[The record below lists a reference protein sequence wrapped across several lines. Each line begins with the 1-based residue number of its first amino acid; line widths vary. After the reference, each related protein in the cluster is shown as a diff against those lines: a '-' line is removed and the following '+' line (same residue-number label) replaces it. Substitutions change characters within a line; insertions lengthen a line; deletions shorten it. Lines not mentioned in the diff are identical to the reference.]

1 MVFLNYERIR
11 FSLKNLIFFFIL
23 VSCNRS
29 GDKQDSIF
37 IIWKHDAATG
47 ISIPVKYTSGIGKD
61 AVQKVLTIHVSDSI
75 KQPAI
80 LGQYTATKEA
90 ILFEPLI
97 PFTRGLTYEVMLKGN
112 RISEIKIPVLDGI
125 EAPDVVGIYPTRDTL
140 PLNLLKVYIEFSKP
154 MREGQSLRHIRLLKN
169 GRDSI
174 RGAFLDLQPELWNEA
189 GTMLTLWLDPGRIK
203 RDLQPNKALGA
214 PLQNNSHYALIIDS
228 EWQDRQGGK
237 LKKEFR
243 KSFAVSSRDSLS
255 PDINKWQVVTPLA
268 GTKEAFQ
275 IDFKESL
282 DHVLLKECFQLTDKK
297 GNPVKGTTELLRN
310 EAVLRFTPLALWAK
324 SRYILK
330 FEARLEDLAGNNLNR
345 LFDRDITIDK
355 NAPVKVVYTR
365 EFIVD

>member
-1 MVFLNYERIR
+1 MVLLNTEGIR
-11 FSLKNLIFFFIL
+11 FPLKSLILFFIL
-23 VSCNRS
+23 ASCARS
-29 GDKQDSIF
+29 GDKQDPIF
-37 IIWKHDAATG
+37 IIWKHDRAAG
-47 ISIPVKYTSGIGKD
+47 ISIPARYTSAILKD
-61 AVQKVLTIHVSDSI
+61 SIKKVLTIHVSGTI
-75 KQPAI
+75 RQPAI
-80 LGQYTATKEA
+80 LGEYLVAEGAT
-90 ILFEPLI
+90 LFEPLI
-97 PFTRGLTYEVMLKGN
+97 PFTRGLTYEVRLKGE
-112 RISEIKIPVLDGI
+112 RIGEIKVPESDHTDGP
-125 EAPDVVGIYPTRDTL
+125 EVVGVYPTGDTL

-169 GRDSI
+169 GHDSVP
-174 RGAFLDLQPELWNEA
+174 GVFLDLQPELWSED

-203 RDLQPNKALGA
+203 RDLQPNKALGT
-214 PLQNNSHYALIIDS
+214 PLQNNSHYKLIVDS
-228 EWQDRQGGK
+228 EWQDRQGAK

-243 KSFAVSSRDSLS
+243 KSFVVSSRDSLS

-297 GNPVKGTTELLRN
+297 GNPVKGTMELLQN
-310 EAVLRFTPLALWAK
+310 EAVLRFTPLTLWAK

-355 NAPVKVVYTR
+355 KARSNVVYTR
-365 EFIVD
+365 EFEVN